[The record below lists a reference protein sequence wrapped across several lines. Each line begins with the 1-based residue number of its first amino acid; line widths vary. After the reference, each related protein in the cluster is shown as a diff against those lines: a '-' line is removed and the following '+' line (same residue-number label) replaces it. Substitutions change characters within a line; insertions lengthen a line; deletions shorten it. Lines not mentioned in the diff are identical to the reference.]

1 MAESES
7 GHGVF
12 DEQRFLRIVELMK
25 EHDLAEVDLR
35 DAEQRICI
43 KRGGSAGPL
52 GGHPAAGFMPQSYLQ
67 PPPAPPAPPAA
78 APAAPA
84 ATPSDDPNV
93 IVIKSPMVGT
103 FYSKPN
109 PNASSYVKV
118 GDHVDAET
126 TICIIEA
133 MKVFNEIPAEVSGK
147 VVAILVGDEEPVEF
161 GKPLFKIDTKG

>member
-7 GHGVF
+7 SAGVF
-12 DEQRFLRIVELMK
+12 DEARFLRIVELMK

-43 KRGGSAGPL
+43 KRGGMAPAM
-52 GGHPAAGFMPQSYLQ
+52 GGQMAPGFMPPAYMQ
-67 PPPAPPAPPAA
+67 PPPAAPPAA
-78 APAAPA
+78 APAAPSA
-84 ATPSDDPNV
+84 AVEADDSNL

-103 FYSKPN
+103 YYSKPN
-109 PNASSYVKV
+109 PKAASYVKV
-118 GDHVDAET
+118 GDHVEPET

-133 MKVFNEIPAEVSGK
+133 MKVFNEIPAEISGK

-161 GKPLFKIDTKG
+161 GKPLFRIDTTG